1 MVSGSG
7 RRIGSG
13 VRLRFLSVCL
23 LSTLLPAEAAEAG
36 AWLQPYK
43 TAYLR
48 ITSGVLVSDERFD
61 ENGDRVP
68 WDTSGGG
75 LRDAEYHDMNVTA
88 YGEVGVAR
96 GWNAIFFTEWKHLE
110 AQQPSAVFTTYGLGD
125 VALGVKR
132 SLYSSWTTVASV
144 VAGISFPT
152 GYDVNEYPALGAGAT
167 EGIVQAQLGR
177 SWGGPWTNLETE
189 FRVRNQGYAEQLRG
203 ALGGGWTMFRRVG
216 VRGEARGAL
225 SLGVPDSTATSSGFF
240 NPETQNP
247 SYLDLAGTL
256 SVAVGHGV
264 AIEGEVRST
273 VMGENALAG
282 TRWTLALA
290 TNPVWTLWK

>member
-1 MVSGSG
+1 MRG
-7 RRIGSG
+7 R
-13 VRLRFLSVCL
+13 L
-23 LSTLLPAEAAEAG
+23 LWFWVLWGFIPTDAAEAG
-36 AWLQPYK
+36 AWLQPYR

-48 ITSGVLVSDERFD
+48 VTSGVLASDERFD
-61 ENGDRVP
+61 EHGNRVP
-68 WDTSGGG
+68 WDTSSGG
-75 LRDAEYHDMNVTA
+75 LRDAEYHDMNVSA
-88 YGEVGVAR
+88 YGEVGFAR
-96 GWNAIFFTEWKHLE
+96 GWNAIFWTEWKHLE
-110 AQQPSAVFTTYGLGD
+110 AQQPSAVFTTYGFGD

-132 SLYSSWTTVASV
+132 SIYSSMSTVVSV
-144 VAGISFPT
+144 VAGVSFPT

-177 SWGGPWTNLETE
+177 SWGGPWSNLEAE
-189 FRVRNQGYAEQLRG
+189 FRVRSRDYADQLRG
-203 ALGGGWTMFRRVG
+203 ALGGGWSMFRRLG

-225 SLGVPDSTATSSGFF
+225 ALGAEDSTTATGFF

-256 SVAVGHGV
+256 SVAIGHGL

-273 VMGENALAG
+273 VVGENALAG
-282 TRWTLALA
+282 TRWSLALA

>member
-1 MVSGSG
+1 LVFGSRG
-7 RRIGSG
+7 RFRAFSVAPGSW
-13 VRLRFLSVCL
+13 LWILSAL
-23 LSTLLPAEAAEAG
+23 LITERAEAG
-36 AWLQPYK
+36 AWLQPYR

-48 ITSGVLVSDERFD
+48 ITSGYLVSDERFD
-61 ENGDRVP
+61 EHGDRVP
-68 WDTSGGG
+68 WDAS
-75 LRDAEYHDMNVTA
+75 LRDAEYHDMNISA
-88 YGEVGVAR
+88 YGEVGVVR
-96 GWNAIFFTEWKHLE
+96 GWNAIFWTEWKHLE

-132 SLYSSWTTVASV
+132 SFFSSMSTVFSG
-144 VAGISFPT
+144 VAGIGFPT
-152 GYDVNEYPALGAGAT
+152 GYDVNEYPALGAGST
-167 EGIVQAQLGR
+167 EGIVQAQLGH

-189 FRVRNQGYAEQLRG
+189 FRVRGRDYADQLRG
-203 ALGGGWTMFRRVG
+203 AFGGGWSMFRRIG

-225 SLGVPDSTATSSGFF
+225 SLGVPDSSGTSDAFF

-247 SYLDLAGTL
+247 SYLDLAGTV
-256 SVAVGHGV
+256 SVAIGHGV

>member
-1 MVSGSG
+1 VT
-7 RRIGSG
+7 
-13 VRLRFLSVCL
+13 LRFLWCWILSVVL
-23 LSTLLPAEAAEAG
+23 GAEAAEAG

-43 TAYLR
+43 TGYLR
-48 ITSGVLVSDERFD
+48 VTSGILVSDERFN
-61 ENGDRVP
+61 EHGDRVP

-132 SLYSSWTTVASV
+132 SVYSSWSTVVSV
-144 VAGISFPT
+144 VAGVSFPT
-152 GYDVNEYPALGAGAT
+152 GYDVNEYPALGAGST
-167 EGIVQAQLGR
+167 EGIVQAQFGR
-177 SWGGPWTNLETE
+177 SWGGPWTNLEAE
-189 FRVRNQGYAEQLRG
+189 FRVRGSDYADQVRG
-203 ALGGGWTMFRRVG
+203 AFGGGFGMFKRIG

-225 SLGVPDSTATSSGFF
+225 SLGVQDSTVTSDAFF
-240 NPETQNP
+240 NPETQSP

-290 TNPVWTLWK
+290 TNPVWNLWK

>member
-1 MVSGSG
+1 VNA
-7 RRIGSG
+7 
-13 VRLRFLSVCL
+13 RLIWCCLVCGMLSADAVQ
-23 LSTLLPAEAAEAG
+23 AG
-36 AWLQPYK
+36 AWLQPYRS
-43 TAYLR
+43 AYLR
-48 ITSGVLVSDERFD
+48 LTSGALITDERFD
-61 ENGDRVP
+61 EHGDRVA

-75 LRDAEYHDMNVTA
+75 LRNAEYHDVNVSA
-88 YGEVGVAR
+88 YAEIGVAR
-96 GWNAIFFTEWKHLE
+96 GWNAILWTEWKHLE

-132 SLYSSWTTVASV
+132 AVVSDWKTVFSV
-144 VAGISFPT
+144 VAGINIPT

-167 EGIVQAQLGR
+167 EGIFQVQLGR
-177 SWGGPWTNLETE
+177 SWGGPWSNLEAE
-189 FRVRNQGYAEQLRG
+189 FRVRGRDYADQLRG

-216 VRGEARGAL
+216 IRGEARGAL
-225 SLGVPDSTATSSGFF
+225 SLGEADSSATSDAFF

-256 SVAVGHGV
+256 SVAIGHGI

-273 VMGENALAG
+273 VLGENSLAG
-282 TRWTLALA
+282 TRWSLALA